1 MCDCDKIN
9 TLSLP
14 SHLKIYT
21 IMAKYTIKKEYEG
34 LSSEVGNFGKVWW
47 SEATQ
52 EVLSYLYEERE
63 MKSIIT
69 KISSNEESSIKKTNK
84 KNKSVKKDD

>member
-9 TLSLP
+9 ILSLP

-21 IMAKYTIKKEYEG
+21 IMAKYKIKKEYEE
-34 LSSEVGNFGKVWW
+34 LSSEVGNFGKVLW

-69 KISSNEESSIKKTNK
+69 KISSNEESSAKKT
-84 KNKSVKKDD
+84 KSIKKDD